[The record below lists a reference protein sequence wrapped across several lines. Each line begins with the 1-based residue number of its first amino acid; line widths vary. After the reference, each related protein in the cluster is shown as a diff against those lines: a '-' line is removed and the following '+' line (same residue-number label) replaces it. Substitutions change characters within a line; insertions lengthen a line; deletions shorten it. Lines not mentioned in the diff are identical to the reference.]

1 MKLFCFEVLFLLFF
15 NFIGLKFYFLVFL
28 EEDEMNDKKEVEIID
43 IIEEG
48 ISYSFFELENN

>member
-28 EEDEMNDKKEVEIID
+28 EEEEMNDKKEEEVVD
-43 IIEEG
+43 SIEEG